1 MIRTP
6 GNNARNQLLHYCNA
20 SHFALCDKWTGWQ
33 ITAPLAL
40 QSIVF
45 YTFIGFPISGPT
57 MHILFEMLR

>member
-1 MIRTP
+1 
-6 GNNARNQLLHYCNA
+6 
-20 SHFALCDKWTGWQ
+20 LCDKWTGWQ